1 MRHRVAGTKF
11 NVDKDHR
18 DSLLKNL
25 LTSYIKHEQMVTTE
39 AKAKAL
45 KSMFDKVVT
54 RAKRNDLQA
63 RRMVG
68 ALVTDREALI
78 KLFDVL
84 VPKLSGR
91 TSGYS
96 TTRMLIGERV
106 GDSAKMMK
114 ISMVLDMVEAPKEEK
129 KTSAKRKAVS
139 VKKETVVAS
148 EGETE
153 VLEDKKTTRK
163 RAAKKEDKS

>member
-25 LTSYIKHEQMVTTE
+25 LTSFIKHEEMVTTE

-63 RRMVG
+63 RRLLGAMVTDKE
-68 ALVTDREALI
+68 ALV

-84 VPKLSGR
+84 VPRFTGR
-91 TSGYS
+91 NSGYS
-96 TTRMLIGERV
+96 STKMLIGERA
-106 GDSAKMMK
+106 GDSARMMK
-114 ISMVLDMVEAPKEEK
+114 ISMVLDRVAPVEEK
-129 KTSAKRKAVS
+129 KTTKKPEKKAEEVKKPIRKRA
-139 VKKETVVAS
+139 VKKE
-148 EGETE
+148 E
-153 VLEDKKTTRK
+153 
-163 RAAKKEDKS
+163 AK